1 MTFDTLRNVEAP
13 EYKYFTVDVMSNEI
27 LSEIPFRGVSY
38 ERAIKG
44 AGTFSGSIAVN
55 DETAPLEL
63 YNSTMPGNTA
73 LFVVRN
79 GICVWGGIIWSRNYD
94 VVARSL
100 SVDASEFTS
109 YFYHRRIW
117 KTWNHEYGAT
127 MVVTDGL
134 AALALDFGST
144 QAFAPGSR
152 VRLEFREPS
161 QFRYNN
167 YYTVARDI
175 ASTTSSFALET
186 TTITA
191 DVNKLSCTD
200 DLVTI
205 ETDAAHGFSVDD
217 IVEIDIYLYP
227 DYSGSH
233 RIVSIGDGEKSSFS
247 YALDAQNLAPTSV
260 TGTVSRSIPD
270 GTYLSVTV
278 VTHTDTYDYVRKLID
293 AVFNDF
299 SGLDFPNK
307 ELEPG
312 LTYNLSITKKKI
324 EDGIG
329 TITTDTE
336 HSLVT
341 GQIVL
346 IENLDDVFDGKHVV
360 KTIPTSES
368 FTFEIS
374 ADDLAEQPVAI
385 KTADIEKIRA
395 DTGAASANGLG
406 VFTPVT
412 LTAHGFRS
420 GETADISTQLGFS
433 PQSRFRNG
441 TQKIA
446 VDEDGTEKKFSY
458 NSYPAVD
465 SPAIVFSP
473 ATVQVTAGTGTGT
486 HNVVEA
492 YLTDNTV
499 TVTTDTASA
508 ADVGDTITVAGV
520 SPFYEVENRSY
531 SSSTRT
537 IDFTHTARTGT
548 VVTMTT
554 AAAHGLLRY
563 QTVTISG
570 SSKTGVNGTFTVLSI
585 PSTTSLTFNTGTSA
599 TYAQE
604 ADDGLITTLGTA
616 TLSLIVP
623 SGGAHPIQAGDTV
636 LVAGITEKSEIES
649 TKVVN
654 SSNSP
659 YSVSFVAKSGT
670 TATVT
675 TSANHGLAVDD
686 YVSVSGTSAGSGAF
700 NGTFKVLS
708 VPSKTTFTYATSD
721 GTVTSVSSAGTVSR
735 IDTATLATI
744 SNHGFFR
751 GDTVT
756 IDGIV
761 DTYSIENKSR
771 SSNVATLTLKSA
783 DGAQTH
789 NVEVGDKIGVA
800 NIYDKIS
807 VTRRVLT
814 DEVATITLA
823 SDHDIAVNDVIV
835 VKDVL
840 ETYNVLTAKRSRDTV
855 TLTVDTEH
863 NVKSGETIVTH
874 NVKKKF
880 TGVDGNDTFSVTV
893 TAVGARTISYEY
905 KGSNTEEQSAG
916 AGAFIDRRS
925 ESVFNGEE
933 VRITAVDGRSVSYR
947 VPGAYN
953 VAIGSFSQANKV
965 APIAF
970 YYSNMNGVHEVA
982 SINTSQKKITFS
994 NTGVNVAEAVV
1005 EKPMDSDKYGAA
1017 TVRSESR
1024 ITGDFTVHATPAAN
1038 TIVIN
1043 VTPLSLNSYGSATSS
1058 GTIYKNSSSFNASK
1072 TVYAVTDKTIEYST
1086 TGPRS
1091 DIFEEAVTSYA
1102 YVRPTSLYNVTG
1114 ATVTAVDD
1122 TAKQIS
1128 YTRTHGDAPRSTIMG
1143 YGQAVVA
1150 PVVRVGTY
1158 GPYTENADIGI
1169 TFSTG
1174 EYSGVDIRPK
1184 VYRGFELVSVGEALD
1199 KYSDSVDGF
1208 EYRVDCAYDA
1218 DTRSFT
1224 KTFVLIPIDYP
1235 NPPASGEISPLS
1247 RFGAQ
1252 NVVFEYPG
1260 NISNFTM
1267 NESAEYS
1274 STRFFASGETDLG
1287 GEAGFNFSAAAD
1299 TELLNYDSNKRKWP
1313 LLDDD
1318 EKVDG
1323 VDAKSTLYQYAKKY
1337 MTEARPPDAEIT
1349 VKVNGSL
1356 EPVVGTYSPGDWC
1369 SIVVNDRFVQ
1379 ARLSTDFETRD
1390 EVLVRK
1396 IESINV
1402 SVPDGVTF
1410 PEVVS
1415 LKVVPEWE
1423 VDKRG

>member
-13 EYKYFTVDVMSNEI
+13 DYKYFTVDVMSNEI

-94 VVARSL
+94 VVARTL

-167 YYTVARDI
+167 YYTVSKDI

-186 TTITA
+186 TTISV
-191 DVNKLSCTD
+191 DVTKLSCSS
-200 DLVTI
+200 DLVTV
-205 ETDAAHGFSVDD
+205 ETDGAHGFSVDD
-217 IVEIDIYLYP
+217 IVDVDIYLQP
-227 DYSGSH
+227 NYSGSH
-233 RIVSIGDGEKSSFS
+233 RVVSVGDGEKSSFS
-247 YALDAQNLAPTSV
+247 YALDEQNLATTDV
-260 TGTVSRSIPD
+260 TGTASRAIPD

-312 LTYNLSITKKKI
+312 LAYNLSIAKKKI
-324 EDGIG
+324 EDGTG

-341 GQIVL
+341 GQVIL
-346 IENLDDVFDGKHVV
+346 IENLDNVFDGKHVV
-360 KTIPTSES
+360 KTIPTSTS
-368 FTFEIS
+368 FTFDIS
-374 ADDLAEQPVAI
+374 ADDLPEEPVAI
-385 KTADIEKIRA
+385 RTADIAKIRA
-395 DTGAASANGLG
+395 DTGAASGSGLG
-406 VFTPVT
+406 IFTPVT

-420 GETADISTQLGFS
+420 GEIADISTQLGFS

-441 TQKIA
+441 SQKIA
-446 VDEDGTEKKFSY
+446 VEEDGTEKKFSY

-465 SPAIVFSP
+465 SPSIEFSP
-473 ATVQVTAGTGTGT
+473 ATVQITAGTGTGT

-492 YLTDNTV
+492 YLTDDTV
-499 TVTTDTASA
+499 TITTETASD
-508 ADVGDTITVAGV
+508 ADIGDTITVAGV

-531 SSSTRT
+531 SSSSRT

-554 AAAHGLLRY
+554 AAAHGLLPY
-563 QTVTISG
+563 QTVTVSG
-570 SSKTGVNGTFTVLSI
+570 SSNTGVNGTVVVLST
-585 PSTTSLTFNTGTSA
+585 PSTTSLTFNTGTSD
-599 TYAQE
+599 TYVAE
-604 ADDGLITTLGTA
+604 ADDGLITTLGAA

-623 SGGAHPIQAGDTV
+623 SGGSHPIEAGDTV

-649 TKVVN
+649 VTVAN
-654 SSNSP
+654 NSNSP
-659 YSVSFVAKSGT
+659 YSISLVAKNGA

-675 TSANHGLAVDD
+675 TSANHGFAVDN
-686 YVSVSGTSAGSGAF
+686 YVVVSGTSAGSGAF

-708 VPSKTTFTYATSD
+708 IPSKTSFTYTTTS
-721 GTVTSVSSAGTVSR
+721 GNVSSVSSAGTVTR

-761 DTYSIENKSR
+761 DTYDVDTKKR
-771 SSNVATLTLKSA
+771 LSNVVTLTFKSA
-783 DGAQTH
+783 DDVKTH
-789 NVEVGDKIGVA
+789 NMEVGDKIAVT

-807 VTRRVLT
+807 VTQRVLT

-823 SDHDIAVNDVIV
+823 SDHDIKVDDVIV

-840 ETYNVLTAKRSRDTV
+840 ETYNVLTAKKTRKTV
-855 TLTVDTEH
+855 TLTVDSEH
-863 NVKSGETIVTH
+863 NIKSGETIVTH

-880 TGVDGNDTFSVTV
+880 TGVAATSTSSVTV

-905 KGSNTEEQSAG
+905 EADAAEEQSAG

-933 VRITAVDGRSVSYR
+933 VRVTAVNGRSVSYR

-953 VAIGSFSQANKV
+953 VGIGSFSQANKV
-965 APIAF
+965 TPIAF
-970 YYSNMNGVHEVA
+970 YYSSMNGVHEVA
-982 SINTSQKKITFS
+982 SINANEKRITFS
-994 NTGVNVAEAVV
+994 NTGVNVAEATV
-1005 EKPMDSDKYGAA
+1005 EKPVDSDKYGKAM
-1017 TVRSESR
+1017 VRSESR
-1024 ITGDFTVHATPAAN
+1024 ITGEFTVHATPAAN

-1043 VTPLSLNSYGSATSS
+1043 VTPLSLNSYGSVTNS

-1072 TVYAVTDKTIEYST
+1072 TVYAVTDTTIVYST
-1086 TGPRS
+1086 DGPRS

-1114 ATVTAVDD
+1114 ATVTEVDD

-1128 YTRTHGDAPRSTIMG
+1128 YARTHGDAPRSTIMG

-1150 PVVRVGTY
+1150 PVVRIGTY
-1158 GPYTENADIGI
+1158 GPYTENSDIGI

-1174 EYSGVDIRPK
+1174 EYSGVDIRPT

-1199 KYSDSVDGF
+1199 KYSDSIDGF

-1218 DTRSFT
+1218 NTRSFT
-1224 KTFVLIPIDYP
+1224 KTFVLIPINYP
-1235 NPPASGEISPLS
+1235 DPPAPGEISPLS

-1252 NVVFEYPG
+1252 NFVFEYPG

-1323 VDAKSTLYQYAKKY
+1323 VDSKSTLYQYAKKY

-1410 PEVVS
+1410 PEVIS